1 MKEKLMFLTST
12 RFWAL
17 VAIAIVGVLDAE
29 LIISSPIAQ
38 TLVTILGGFV
48 VIRTVDRNIGDALS
62 GE

>member
-1 MKEKLMFLTST
+1 MFLTST

-38 TLVTILGGFV
+38 ALVTILGGFV

>member
-38 TLVTILGGFV
+38 ALVTILGGFV